1 MTFPLALSEESSA
14 ISIPAVGLRGFSVP
28 EPPPQAAVSE
38 ALEVGLRLRDTRR
51 PLRTVDTQGNSTGVI
66 LATNAVTALTSAKTT
81 PCPGLAQ
88 VT

>member
-1 MTFPLALSEESSA
+1 MTFPRALSEESSA
-14 ISIPAVGLRGFSVP
+14 ISIPAGEIRGFSVP
-28 EPPPQAAVSE
+28 EPPPQAAASE
-38 ALEVGLRLRDTRR
+38 ALEVGLRLPDTR

-66 LATNAVTALTSAKTT
+66 LATNAVTALTSAKST

>member
-1 MTFPLALSEESSA
+1 MSFPLALSEESSA
-14 ISIPAVGLRGFSVP
+14 ISIPAGGLLGFSVR
-28 EPPPQAAVSE
+28 EPPPQAASSE
-38 ALEVGLRLRDTRR
+38 ALEVGLRLRDTR

-66 LATNAVTALTSAKTT
+66 LAANAVTALTSAKST